1 MGRLAFC
8 RKLVCISRKPYASAM
23 EKQAFP
29 LLSVCGFLAEYLTED
44 IQKEL
49 DMAFVSVGQKYGFVS
64 AGDVYRQRIADARA
78 EERQKAEEKAEKARD
93 EERADAISVL
103 QDMGMTPEKIAEF
116 KAKLEALKK

>member
-1 MGRLAFC
+1 
-8 RKLVCISRKPYASAM
+8 M

-29 LLSVCGFLAEYLTED
+29 LLSVCRFLSEYLTED

-103 QDMGMTPEKIAEF
+103 QDMGLTPEKIAEF

>member
-1 MGRLAFC
+1 MQ
-8 RKLVCISRKPYASAM
+8 KISVY
-23 EKQAFP
+23 
-29 LLSVCGFLAEYLTED
+29 LSEYLTED

-49 DMAFVSVGQKYGFVS
+49 DVAFVSVGQKYGFVS

>member
-1 MGRLAFC
+1 MRIA
-8 RKLVCISRKPYASAM
+8 K
-23 EKQAFP
+23 
-29 LLSVCGFLAEYLTED
+29 
-44 IQKEL
+44 
-49 DMAFVSVGQKYGFVS
+49 VS
-64 AGDVYRQRIADARA
+64 AEVVEQMVLESLRRRADPVTRRVYPSWKLMMREIGVCRQRIADARA